1 MYEVASPMKLNDIR
15 ERPTHIYAFS
25 FYFPE
30 PSCPCYSK
38 TICESTGKLLSLWF
52 VVKFLVNWAKCV
64 VVKGLTKSLTC
75 IVWAPAFMSN
85 ALYKDLMYFF
95 ASSCWGCKQ
104 GYSFQSLISLALQT
118 GIWTFKQVL
127 YSNSLQKVSRLTR
140 VTRSRLTKFLI
151 MNYKMHYFC
160 AYNFF
165 RTVNELPRKFIA
177 KLRSMVWEDSTRD
190 ENLKGPF
197 SRHF

>member
-1 MYEVASPMKLNDIR
+1 MNLPENYLVCGSLS
-15 ERPTHIYAFS
+15 S
-25 FYFPE
+25 FLLIE
-30 PSCPCYSK
+30 PSVLWWRDWLNHWLALF
-38 TICESTGKLLSLWF
+38 EHLS
-52 VVKFLVNWAKCV
+52 
-64 VVKGLTKSLTC
+64 
-75 IVWAPAFMSN
+75 FMSN

-95 ASSCWGCKQ
+95 TSSCWGCKQ
-104 GYSFQSLISLALQT
+104 GYSFQSLVSLALQT

-127 YSNSLQKVSRLTR
+127 YSNSLQKVSRLTG

-177 KLRSMVWEDSTRD
+177 KLHSMVWEDSTRD

>member
-1 MYEVASPMKLNDIR
+1 MNLPENYLVCGSLS
-15 ERPTHIYAFS
+15 S
-25 FYFPE
+25 FLLIE
-30 PSCPCYSK
+30 PSV
-38 TICESTGKLLSLWF
+38 LWWRDWLNHWLALF
-52 VVKFLVNWAKCV
+52 EHLF
-64 VVKGLTKSLTC
+64 
-75 IVWAPAFMSN
+75 FMSN